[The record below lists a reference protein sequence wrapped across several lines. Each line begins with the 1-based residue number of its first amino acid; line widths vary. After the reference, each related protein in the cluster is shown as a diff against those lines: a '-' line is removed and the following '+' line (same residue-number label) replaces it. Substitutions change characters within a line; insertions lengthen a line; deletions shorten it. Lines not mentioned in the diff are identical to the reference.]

1 MPVEKVKEL
10 RLQRRARAAG
20 VEVGEERIVGL
31 FQHGCGIKTVCDP
44 LRKRRLADT
53 NRSFDSD
60 VLKRHEGMCRPG
72 VPAMLS
78 SAHVQGSG
86 VMALVSLESPRL
98 HQRVR

>member
-44 LRKRRLADT
+44 LRKRRLAET
-53 NRSFDSD
+53 NRSFDSE

-86 VMALVSLESPRL
+86 AVSYTHLTLPTSDLV
-98 HQRVR
+98 